1 MNNLA
6 KSSSLISP
14 TDQSKLFKQVAVGLF
29 FGLLLSFM
37 FRNAGWLL
45 VIILLAGLILFLI
58 GLNTYRAWLLLLIAS
73 TLGETKFGLGGL
85 TIHPEQL
92 AMMILVLGW
101 IPALLIG
108 RAKLNRVP
116 LLLPVTLYIAVNFI
130 STNLYAVDKSDSY
143 RWAFELG
150 IYAMMYVMSV
160 MVLRDH
166 PKKLKSAVKIM
177 LALGIFQ
184 CIYAL
189 IAFTAHHAGINL
201 LGVAENQIQGK
212 TSLQGGFEE
221 PNFLGAFEAAIGII
235 LLALMTAGK
244 TQIKKSVSLLSL
256 VLVLIVVAMTYTRAS
271 WIGFGVGLLFLIF
284 LQKPSRNIFNPRAAA
299 ASIALLT
306 TVFVIAIPFTNT
318 LTSGGISQRVNDIL
332 NFGTESTVGRIN
344 VEKIALDRWEN
355 AVMLGNG
362 TLSFPKN
369 LAISES
375 SQAGSWLYSS
385 VIQSL
390 HDTGI
395 VGLGFLL
402 WFNAGVIV
410 IVLRG
415 YRRTKDPFYRAS
427 LAGFAVAS
435 VVIFIASQASSF
447 LWLGFPWIFSGLAVV
462 VAEVAAQES

>member
-1 MNNLA
+1 M
-6 KSSSLISP
+6 
-14 TDQSKLFKQVAVGLF
+14 F

-45 VIILLAGLILFLI
+45 IIILLGGLILFLI

-85 TIHPEQL
+85 TVRPEQL
-92 AMMILVLGW
+92 ALMILVLGW

-130 STNLYAVDKSDSY
+130 STNLYAIDKSDSF

-150 IYAMMYVMSV
+150 LYAMMYVMSV

-166 PKKLKSAVKIM
+166 PTKLKAAVKIM

-221 PNFLGAFEAAIGII
+221 PNLLGAFEAAIGIM

-244 TQIKKSVSLLSL
+244 TQIKKTVSLIGL

-271 WIGFGVGLLFLIF
+271 WIGFGVGLLLLIF

-299 ASIALLT
+299 VSIALLT
-306 TVFVIAIPFTNT
+306 TVFVIAIPFTNV
-318 LTSGGISQRVNDIL
+318 LTGGGISQRVNDIL

-344 VEKIALDRWEN
+344 VEKMALDRWEN

-375 SQAGSWLYSS
+375 SRAGSWLYSS

-395 VGLGFLL
+395 IGLGFLL
-402 WFNAGVIV
+402 WFNAGVVV

-447 LWLGFPWIFSGLAVV
+447 LWLGFPWIFAALAVA